1 MGDEAGK
8 ADAGKA
14 ADANAGNKTD
24 TVTVN
29 LDDATISSLQGIEA
43 IDEKEL
49 MGFDDGKDD
58 KSGDDDKSSS
68 DDKSADAGS
77 KDDKSAD
84 ASADK
89 KDADDGANKDDKK
102 ADADKEAADKAAAD
116 KAAADKAAADAADA
130 DKASDKDKGDEKPP
144 KGYVKIEALHEARDI
159 NKHLKNENARLKVQ
173 QYESQDRAKVE
184 PLVTEKELKE
194 FKDFKPLSDE
204 QFEEKYEDDS
214 KAGLKYLQKLGQ
226 FHDFQRRQ
234 AEEKLATEQQ
244 ERELTAAA
252 SELERIYETTETLME
267 DVLPG
272 IFDDKT
278 VQSELT
284 EFATD
289 IGFTEDL
296 FYLTNPETRIIL
308 PGESKPLVLG
318 EQAADI
324 LKMLVTARTRLD
336 ENKTAKIDNDKL
348 KADIEKKLRKE
359 IEKELLAKFKKS
371 GDGDSYKSIDD
382 IPTSENENEFRNQ
395 VLSEAEFNKLTP
407 AQQDA
412 YLSGA

>member
-1 MGDEAGK
+1 MGDEAGN
-8 ADAGKA
+8 ADAAKA
-14 ADANAGNKTD
+14 APESTE
-24 TVTVN
+24 TVD
-29 LDDATISSLQGIEA
+29 LDNATIGSLQGIEL
-43 IDEKEL
+43 IDDKDL
-49 MGFDDGKDD
+49 MGVDDGKDD
-58 KSGDDDKSSS
+58 KSKDDKSSTEN
-68 DDKSADAGS
+68 KTADSGS

-89 KDADDGANKDDKK
+89 KAADESDKTDAKKVDADKK
-102 ADADKEAADKAAAD
+102 ADADKTDADADK
-116 KAAADKAAADAADA
+116 ADA
-130 DKASDKDKGDEKPP
+130 DKASDKEKGDEKPP
-144 KGYVKIEALHEARDI
+144 KGYVKIEALHEAREI

-173 QYESQDRAKVE
+173 QYESQDARAKVE
-184 PLVTEKELKE
+184 LLVTEKEIEE
-194 FKDFKPLSDE
+194 FKNFKPLSDE
-204 QFEEKYEDDS
+204 EFEDKFEDDS

-234 AEEKLATEQQ
+234 AETELAKEKQ
-244 ERELTAAA
+244 ERELSAAA
-252 SELERIYETTETLME
+252 EELERIYATTEVLME

-272 IFDDKT
+272 IFDDAT
-278 VQSELT
+278 VKSELT
-284 EFATD
+284 EFAED
-289 IGFTEDL
+289 IGFTEEL

-324 LKMLVTARTRLD
+324 LKMLVTARNKLN
-336 ENKTAKIDNDKL
+336 ENAATKIDNDKL
-348 KADIEKKLRKE
+348 EAKIEKRLRKE

-371 GDGDSYKSIDD
+371 GDDDSYKSIDD

-395 VLSEAEFNKLTP
+395 VLSEAELSKLTP

>member
-1 MGDEAGK
+1 MGEEAAK
-8 ADAGKA
+8 ADAAKA
-14 ADANAGNKTD
+14 APDTKTED
-24 TVTVN
+24 TKSVG
-29 LDDATISSLQGIEA
+29 LDNATIGSLQGID
-43 IDEKEL
+43 IISDEDL
-49 MGFDDGKDD
+49 MGVED
-58 KSGDDDKSSS
+58 KSGDDDKSL
-68 DDKSADAGS
+68 DENKTADSES

-84 ASADK
+84 ADADK
-89 KDADDGANKDDKK
+89 KAADKGDKKDDEK
-102 ADADKEAADKAAAD
+102 ADADKAVADKAAAD
-116 KAAADKAAADAADA
+116 KAVADKAAADDADA
-130 DKASDKDKGDEKPP
+130 DKSSDKEKGDEKPP

-173 QYESQDRAKVE
+173 QYEAQDQAKVE
-184 PLVTEKELKE
+184 PLVTEKEIKE
-194 FKDFKPLSDE
+194 FENFKPMSE
-204 QFEEKYEDDS
+204 EEFEDKFEDDS

-234 AEEKLATEQQ
+234 ADTKLATERQ
-244 ERELTAAA
+244 ERELSAAA
-252 SELERIYETTETLME
+252 DELEKIYATTEVLME

-272 IFDDKT
+272 IFDDET
-278 VQSELT
+278 VKSELT
-284 EFATD
+284 KFAED

-324 LKMLVTARTRLD
+324 LKVLVTARTKFN
-336 ENKTAKIDNDKL
+336 ENAATKIDNDKL
-348 KADIEKKLRKE
+348 EAKIEKKLRKE

-371 GDGDSYKSIDD
+371 GDDDSYKSIDD

-395 VLSEAEFNKLTP
+395 VLSEAELNKLTP